1 MDLSNSDER
10 GTERRYGLVLKLSQ
24 IAELNVVVLGTNMGL
39 ESLTKAM
46 VSWLSRYY
54 GTVDVA
60 LGLK

>member
-1 MDLSNSDER
+1 M
-10 GTERRYGLVLKLSQ
+10 LKLSQ
-24 IAELNVVVLGTNMGL
+24 IAELNVVVLGTSMGL

-54 GTVDVA
+54 GSVDVA